1 MCLRLWWRDQ
11 MLREAIT
18 CSGEDEFLDV
28 EAC

>member
-1 MCLRLWWRDQ
+1 MCLRRWWRDQ
-11 MLREAIT
+11 MLCETIT